1 MKFSEIPYERP
12 DVEKNRTVAA
22 NAAEKIRSAATPEE
36 AKTAFLDFLAE
47 EDRVQTMMT
56 VAYIRHTINTKDP
69 FYEAEQT
76 FADEQSPAIE
86 EAMQN
91 VMRALLAS
99 PTARILK
106 KSSANCFLTG
116 WKCRCAV
123 SPPQLWS

>member
-22 NAAEKIRSAATPEE
+22 KAKKKIRSAATPEE
-36 AKTAFLDFLAE
+36 AKKAFLDFLAE

-86 EAMQN
+86 EAMQ
-91 VMRALLAS
+91 RHAGAACL
-99 PTARILK
+99 
-106 KSSANCFLTG
+106 
-116 WKCRCAV
+116 
-123 SPPQLWS
+123 PPPRGS